1 MPPVALYIVAVI
13 TAYLLGSVPFGL
25 IVVKLVSGRDIR
37 EVGSGRTGGTN
48 ALRAAGLA
56 AGLLTAFFD
65 ILKGFLSVYMAR
77 ILTQGQ
83 APGLEALCA
92 VAAVAGHNWPIF
104 LKFKGGAGTGP
115 NVGAAI
121 ALWPWSGLIII
132 PLTAL
137 ILYLLGYAS
146 VASTSAGIIIVAIF
160 VARYLFLST
169 PIAYIGYGLATLVL
183 TAIALI
189 PNYQRLVAGTER
201 IVGRRARTKPTS
213 EQPG

>member
-13 TAYLLGSVPFGL
+13 IAYLLGSVPSGL

-65 ILKGFLSVYMAR
+65 ILKGFLSVYLAR

-121 ALWPWSGLIII
+121 ALWPWSGLIVI

-160 VARYLFLST
+160 VGRYLFLST